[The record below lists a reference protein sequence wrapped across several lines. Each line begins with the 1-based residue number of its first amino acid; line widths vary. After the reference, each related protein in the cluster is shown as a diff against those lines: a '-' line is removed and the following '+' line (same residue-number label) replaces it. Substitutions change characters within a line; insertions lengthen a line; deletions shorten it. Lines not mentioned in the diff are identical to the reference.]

1 MPNIPENED
10 PKEIRLFGEKSIKEE
25 AYRQK
30 IIQLEKEIMKLES
43 MLKNRQNETNVEYES
58 GMNSKLPEYSEGLF
72 YEAAVSME
80 EKVKK
85 YQNMLEAKARDISER
100 LNLQAQ
106 NLIEHEKIHRHVVTT
121 KRALIILAL
130 FTLIAITM
138 SALSIFTIPRLGDV
152 PYQKDADS
160 LNPYERPEY
169 IKNLLQESGFYNKQ
183 YTIIDLDYSNQ
194 AYKGIVELHF
204 EPHSNWTI
212 KTIASDIIKNF
223 KRISI
228 NKSMKLDFIY
238 EGNTYAKVDYS
249 YISDQTHY
257 DFFTH

>member
-43 MLKNRQNETNVEYES
+43 MQKNRRNEINVEYES
-58 GMNSKLPEYSEGLF
+58 GKNSKLPEYSEGLF

-138 SALSIFTIPRLGDV
+138 SALSIFTIPRLGKA
-152 PYQKDADS
+152 PYQKDADAP
-160 LNPYERPEY
+160 NPYERPQY
-169 IKNLLQESGFYNKQ
+169 IKHLLQESGFYNKQ
-183 YTIIDLDYSNQ
+183 YTIIDLGYSNQ
-194 AYKGIVELHF
+194 VYKGIVELHSK
-204 EPHSNWTI
+204 PHSNWAI
-212 KTIASDIIKNF
+212 KMIASDIIKNF
-223 KRISI
+223 KRTSI
-228 NKSMKLDFIY
+228 NKSIELGFVY
-238 EGNTYAKVDYS
+238 EGNTYAKVNYS
-249 YISDQTHY
+249 FVSDEIHY
-257 DFFTH
+257 EFFT

>member
-1 MPNIPENED
+1 MPNIPEDED

-30 IIQLEKEIMKLES
+30 IIQLEKEILTLES

-58 GMNSKLPEYSEGLF
+58 GKNSKLPEYSEGLF

-85 YQNMLEAKARDISER
+85 YQNMLETKARDISER

-138 SALSIFTIPRLGDV
+138 SALSIFTIPRLGKV
-152 PYQKDADS
+152 PYQKDADI

-194 AYKGIVELHF
+194 VYKGIVELRF
-204 EPHSNWTI
+204 KPRSNWTI
-212 KTIASDIIKNF
+212 KMIASDIIKNF

-228 NKSMKLDFIY
+228 NKSIELGFVY
-238 EGNTYAKVDYS
+238 ESNTYAKVNYS
-249 YISDQTHY
+249 FVSDEIHY
-257 DFFTH
+257 DFFS